1 MTEEHYAM
9 MAHVHLRDRVQRYV
23 QHGGDMHSIKK
34 ALLGIYSDQ
43 VLFETSTSE
52 MTIVKRTAT
61 LDLVR
66 PIITNLFLMI
76 VLFMVF
82 LSIILNQ
89 SLIQSVSIGMLYI
102 SRTLTNAHKNSL
114 F

>member
-1 MTEEHYAM
+1 VTEEHYAM